1 LSAEVDRRTGAELT
15 PERSSL
21 VVLIVAC
28 FAHYWICRTLTS
40 EVALD
45 VDPVNLLYGM
55 REFNVAHHAP
65 HRPGYL
71 VYVWMLRG
79 LHAVVGGDLLGTTQL
94 LARLFSTLTIPLVY
108 GAVRILRPRDPM
120 AWAYAALLSAFHPF
134 LVFHAVDAQTHASEA
149 FAGALLLIAV
159 VRYRRQP
166 SLSWAI
172 ALGLLLAFGSA
183 LRPSF
188 IVAGI
193 GPIVWA
199 IGFRRFSHLAV
210 AGATS
215 IVGALAWLLPTW
227 SASGGF
233 EPWKTANDALI
244 QQIFVR
250 VNSPLSEDSLDGF
263 VMYNVAS
270 ASLWLFLLVAPAAVV
285 LLARIGSPRLADP
298 AYDEARS
305 IAVWTVAPCAL
316 FYLVAFCSEPG
327 YLLGAMPAVVALT
340 AIAASGSSPIARR
353 RLAFIL
359 GAVAQLTILMLPTA
373 PPSAPINKVPSI
385 PELVGREAIYT
396 AGLTRL
402 AEQVPPDARVLY
414 ITDYVDITFS
424 RQLPVHHRGLHAMIV
439 HSEHWPIFDDTT
451 LGLATQDDWI
461 PVPGPILLQPGPP
474 TVREVPFSYDFI
486 VVGLV
491 ASSDLRDE
499 LRKHTTCEVGE
510 TDGETRVR
518 VLPARTC
525 FPNRVIEV
533 HGQGIRLQLPEPPS
547 SAATVAEP
555 TRG

>member
-1 LSAEVDRRTGAELT
+1 MSAEVDRRIGAELT

-28 FAHYWICRTLTS
+28 VAHYWICRTLTS

-45 VDPVNLLYGM
+45 VDPINLLYGM
-55 REFNVAHHAP
+55 RDFNVAHHAP
-65 HRPGYL
+65 HPPGYL
-71 VYVWMLRG
+71 VYVGMLRG
-79 LHAVVGGDLLGTTQL
+79 LHAVVGGDLLSTVQL
-94 LARLFSTLTIPLVY
+94 LARLLSTLTIPLVY
-108 GAVRILRPRDPM
+108 GAVKMLRPQDPM
-120 AWAYAALLSAFHPF
+120 SWGYAALLSAFHPF

-149 FAGALLLIAV
+149 FAAALLLIAV
-159 VRYRRQP
+159 LRYRRQP
-166 SLSWAI
+166 SVSWAVV
-172 ALGLLLAFGSA
+172 LGLLLAFGSA

-199 IGFRRFSHLAV
+199 VGFRRFSHLMV
-210 AGATS
+210 AAATS
-215 IVGALAWLLPTW
+215 IAGALAWLLPTW
-227 SASGGF
+227 WASGGF
-233 EPWKTANDALI
+233 ERWKTANDALV
-244 QQIFVR
+244 QEIFVR

-270 ASLWLFLLVAPAAVV
+270 ASLWLVLLVAPAAMVW
-285 LLARIGSPRLADP
+285 LARIGGPRIPDP

-305 IAVWTVAPCAL
+305 IALWTVAPCAV

-340 AIAASGSSPIARR
+340 AVGASGTSPIARR
-353 RLAFIL
+353 RLAFTLGAATQLIIL
-359 GAVAQLTILMLPTA
+359 GLPTA
-373 PPSAPINKVPSI
+373 PPGIPINKVPSI

-402 AEQVPPDARVLY
+402 AEQVPSDARVLY
-414 ITDYVDITFS
+414 VTDYVDITFS

-461 PVPGPILLQPGPP
+461 PVPGPTLLQPGPT
-474 TVREVPFSYDFI
+474 TVAEVPFSYDFI

-491 ASSDLRDE
+491 ASSDLRNE

-510 TDGETRVR
+510 TEGETRVR
-518 VLPARTC
+518 VLPARAC
-525 FPNRVIEV
+525 FPNRVVEV
-533 HGQGIRLQLPEPPS
+533 HGQGIRFQLPEPTS

-555 TRG
+555 IRG